1 VDAVLGWVVREAT
14 TNVLR
19 HSAARTVTVDLVAA
33 RDVTLTVTDDGRG
46 GAGPRGT
53 GLAGL
58 AERVEAL
65 GGRLESGPAEG
76 RGFRLTAVVPA
87 AVPAEEAVDA

>member
-19 HSAARTVTVDLVAA
+19 HSGARSVAVDLSEDGDLVRLA
-33 RDVTLTVTDDGRG
+33 VIDDGRG
-46 GAGPRGT
+46 GDGPRGT

-65 GGRLESGPAEG
+65 GGRLDAGPAGG
-76 RGFRLTAVVPA
+76 RGFRLSAVVPTQL
-87 AVPAEEAVDA
+87 PAKAGAR